1 MDEIYPGVYIL
12 EKDTEY
18 QYGSDATEVDNIL
31 KKVDSLKGK
40 ALTEDTLFEFEFI
53 LQELLGYVTLIGFD
67 MMENY
72 YSLERHQMERVLL
85 YFYDEDMIKILG
97 LQLMADNSFGKGNNI
112 TKYLDELND
121 YKSNCL
127 NNNRC
132 LVYEMDET
140 YGDVVFKLNPRISDL
155 RRL

>member
-1 MDEIYPGVYIL
+1 MREIQEVYFI

-31 KKVDSLKGK
+31 KKIDSLKGK
-40 ALTEDTLFEFEFI
+40 ALTEGTLVKFELI
-53 LQELLGYVTLIGFD
+53 LHELLGYVTLIGFD
-67 MMENY
+67 IMKNY
-72 YSLERHQMERVLL
+72 YSLKRHKMERVLL

-97 LQLMADNSFGKGNNI
+97 LQLMADNSFNQDVI
-112 TKYLDELND
+112 YYLEKLHD
-121 YKSNCL
+121 YKVQCL
-127 NNNRC
+127 NNDRC

-140 YGDVVFKLNPRISDL
+140 YGDIVFKLNPNISDL

>member
-18 QYGSDATEVDNIL
+18 KHESDATHVENIMNEIM
-31 KKVDSLKGK
+31 SLKGK
-40 ALTEDTLFEFEFI
+40 VVSNAQYEFEY
-53 LQELLGYVTLIGFD
+53 LLKKLLNYVTLIGFD
-67 MMENY
+67 MMKNY

-97 LQLMADNSFGKGNNI
+97 LQLMADNSFNQDVI
-112 TKYLDELND
+112 YYLEKLHD
-121 YKSNCL
+121 YKVQCL
-127 NNNRC
+127 NKERC

-140 YGDVVFKLNPRISDL
+140 YGDIVFKLNPYISDL
-155 RRL
+155 SRL